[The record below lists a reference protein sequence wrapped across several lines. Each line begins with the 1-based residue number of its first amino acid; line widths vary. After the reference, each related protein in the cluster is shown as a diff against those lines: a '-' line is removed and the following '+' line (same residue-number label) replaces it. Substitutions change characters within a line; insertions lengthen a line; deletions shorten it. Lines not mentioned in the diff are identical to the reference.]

1 MHTGQSTSYHIHEQS
16 IGSMSVARHNVNERQ
31 KVQTDKRFFFFV
43 FIHQTSRIS
52 RTERGDEAFVVWAE
66 FGGGEGGAV
75 VCAEGGGGEGGG
87 WETGETAGLLFVG
100 DIE

>member
-1 MHTGQSTSYHIHEQS
+1 MNNKKYKQIQ
-16 IGSMSVARHNVNERQ
+16 
-31 KVQTDKRFFFFV
+31 DFV
-43 FIHQTSRIS
+43 FLSQTSRIS
-52 RTERGDEAFVVWAE
+52 RIERGDEAFVVWAE

-87 WETGETAGLLFVG
+87 WETGETAGLLLVG